1 LSYRDKF
8 LEKFKLSEEL
18 CTYRRH
24 QNCDK
29 KKYYRTPTGVCNNL
43 ERPYEGS
50 AQTAFARL
58 LPALYEDR
66 MLKNHVEF
74 FLFSLIC
81 FYFKR
86 S

>member
-1 LSYRDKF
+1 LP
-8 LEKFKLSEEL
+8 EEL

-50 AQTAFARL
+50 AQTAFARI

-66 MLKNHVEF
+66 KLENQVEF
-74 FLFSLIC
+74 FLIFIDMLL
-81 FYFKR
+81 F
-86 S
+86 